1 MEPKK
6 NPAFDVHRKSRQFFL
21 IGLCCSLGITI
32 TAFQWTTR
40 VEQVLQPPDTEREW
54 DATAVIEVTSF
65 PEPER
70 PRVIQ
75 RSVQK
80 TVISSNIVPSNDL
93 IEDDF
98 PTEPTTDLPI
108 DSGIFVL
115 ADPEPEPTEQ
125 ITVWAE
131 KMPEPDGGY
140 DQFYKTVS
148 KNLKYPRQAIRAGV
162 EGRVFVQFTVRKD
175 GTVTHITLLK
185 GIGYGCDE
193 EAVRVMAIPKWNPG
207 KQRGKAVNVR
217 MVQPLVF
224 EIP

>member
-70 PRVIQ
+70 PRAPQ
-75 RSVQK
+75 QSSQ
-80 TVISSNIVPSNDL
+80 TLTLSSNIVPTS
-93 IEDDF
+93 EQVEVDF
-98 PTEPTTDLPI
+98 LPEPSSELSI

-115 ADPEPEPTEQ
+115 AEPEPEPTEE
-125 ITVWAE
+125 ITDWAE

-148 KNLKYPRQAIRAGV
+148 KHLKYPRQAIRAGV
-162 EGRVFVQFTVRKD
+162 EGRVFVQFTIRKD
-175 GTVTHITLLK
+175 GTVTDVKLLK

-193 EAVRVMAIPKWNPG
+193 EAVRVMGIPKWKPG
-207 KQRGKAVNVR
+207 RQGGRTVNVR